1 MKNKLLPMGI
11 IALIIAVIILL
22 IIPDPSAN
30 NVEIARH
37 ATNAQQAAQ
46 AISKNNQTS
55 ILIHTIGMFCLGLGI
70 ASTVGGIIVKFIKK
84 DK

>member
-1 MKNKLLPMGI
+1 MGI
-11 IALIIAVIILL
+11 IALIIAVVILL

-30 NVEIARH
+30 NVEIAKH
-37 ATNAQQAAQ
+37 ATRAQQAAQ

-55 ILIHTIGMFCLGLGI
+55 ILIHTIGMFCLGI

-84 DK
+84 DN

>member
-46 AISKNNQTS
+46 AIS
-55 ILIHTIGMFCLGLGI
+55 
-70 ASTVGGIIVKFIKK
+70 
-84 DK
+84 

>member
-11 IALIIAVIILL
+11 IALIIAVVILL
-22 IIPDPSAN
+22 VIPDPSAN
-30 NVEIARH
+30 NLEIAKH
-37 ATNAQQAAQ
+37 ATSAQQAAQ

-70 ASTVGGIIVKFIKK
+70 ASTVGGIILKFIKK
-84 DK
+84 DN